1 MIDIKQHMLALQFK
15 GVVKLF
21 DENYT
26 AAWKTLENLCIDEN
40 LFFCILRSNMKMT
53 NMMITKLAFLR
64 FTRCTLLALTST
76 IDVSEIFC
84 DNKFLRLNKAV
95 KYQNKPMLIKEFLK
109 VGIFHF
115 KQLTDSD
122 GEIISYDD
130 LALLNGMHPNNYRYI
145 KHVKLISVIPTH
157 WIGEAPTSD
166 ELFWVSKEK
175 LRN

>member
-40 LFFCILRSNMKMT
+40 LFFCILRSNVKMT

-64 FTRCTLLALTST
+64 FTRSTLLALRST

-84 DNKFLRLNKAV
+84 DNKFLWLNKAV

-109 VGIFHF
+109 IGIFHF

-130 LALLNGMHPNNYRYI
+130 LALLNGAHPNNYSFI
-145 KHVKLISVIPTH
+145 
-157 WIGEAPTSD
+157 
-166 ELFWVSKEK
+166 
-175 LRN
+175 

>member
-1 MIDIKQHMLALQFK
+1 MLALQFK

-64 FTRCTLLALTST
+64 FIRCTLLAFRST

-84 DNKFLRLNKAV
+84 DNKFLWLNKAV
-95 KYQNKPMLIKEFLK
+95 KYQNKPMLIEEFLK
-109 VGIFHF
+109 VGI
-115 KQLTDSD
+115 
-122 GEIISYDD
+122 IS
-130 LALLNGMHPNNYRYI
+130 NNW
-145 KHVKLISVIPTH
+145 LIRM
-157 WIGEAPTSD
+157 G
-166 ELFWVSKEK
+166 K
-175 LRN
+175 